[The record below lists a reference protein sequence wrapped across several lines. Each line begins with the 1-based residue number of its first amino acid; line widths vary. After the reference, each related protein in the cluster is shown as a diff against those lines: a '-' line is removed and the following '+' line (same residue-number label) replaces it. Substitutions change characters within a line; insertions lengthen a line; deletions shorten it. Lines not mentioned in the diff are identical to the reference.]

1 MTDLWEQDLTAAFS
15 VLLGR
20 PADSFDPEA
29 EYALYYVNKALI
41 EQWLWETLADTDTDT
56 DTAANTDTAA
66 DALRRTWGPGDDGDR
81 PALLRICLALDWSLD
96 LARSVFAFDF
106 TAESALSR
114 AFGARPDSNL
124 VSEAC
129 RTVTGEELA
138 TVLTEHGLGP
148 ADVVAGLDDDA
159 FTVGVSFRVV
169 TDGTLR
175 DALLTAIRAK
185 QGPDGLR
192 PGPDE
197 AAVLALPPDLF
208 PSAEREPSTE
218 AAQERDRLLAPVRD
232 PRLRAHLWSPYL
244 DRPWDR
250 PGISSG
256 GPGLPG
262 TTAVAAWDL
271 AYFGDVRLAVTRT
284 EGARR

>member
-1 MTDLWEQDLTAAFS
+1 MTDSWEQDLTAAFS

-20 PADSFDPEA
+20 PVDSFDPEA
-29 EYALYYVNKALI
+29 AYTLYYLNTAVD
-41 EQWLWETLADTDTDT
+41 EDWVWGTLDDSDS
-56 DTAANTDTAA
+56 
-66 DALRRTWGPGDDGDR
+66 LRRTWAPGGDSDR
-81 PALLRICLALDWSLD
+81 PAVLRICLALDWSLD

-106 TAESALSR
+106 TQESALSR

-124 VSEAC
+124 VAEAC
-129 RTVTGEELA
+129 RTVTGDELA
-138 TVLTEHGLGP
+138 AVLTEHGLGLP
-148 ADVVAGLDDDA
+148 DIASGVEDGA
-159 FTVGVSFRVV
+159 FTVQVSFRVV

-175 DALLTAIRAK
+175 DALLTAIRGK

-197 AAVLALPPDLF
+197 AATLGLPPDLF
-208 PSAEREPSTE
+208 DSARELSPE
-218 AAQERDRLLAPVRD
+218 AAAERDRMLAPVGD

-256 GPGLPG
+256 GPDLPG
-262 TTAVAAWDL
+262 TTRVAAWDL
-271 AYFGDVRLAVTRT
+271 AYFGEVRLAVIQTKEPRS
-284 EGARR
+284 GQ

>member
-20 PADSFDPEA
+20 PVNSFDPEA
-29 EYALYYVNKALI
+29 KYALYYINSAVDD
-41 EQWLWETLADTDTDT
+41 Q
-56 DTAANTDTAA
+56 
-66 DALRRTWGPGDDGDR
+66 WGPGDDSDR
-81 PALLRICLALDWSLD
+81 PTLLQICLALDWSLD
-96 LARSVFAFDF
+96 LARSVFEFDF
-106 TAESALSR
+106 TGESALSR

-124 VSEAC
+124 VAEAC

-138 TVLTEHGLGP
+138 TVLTQHNLGL
-148 ADVVAGLDDDA
+148 ADIVSGIEDGT

-175 DALLTAIRAK
+175 DALLTAIRGK
-185 QGPDGLR
+185 QGPDRLR

-197 AAVLALPPDLF
+197 ATMTLAPGLF
-208 PSAEREPSTE
+208 EGEREHSPE
-218 AAQERDRLLAPVRD
+218 VAAERDRLLAPVGD
-232 PRLRAHLWSPYL
+232 PRLRAHIWSPYL

-256 GPGLPG
+256 GPDLPD
-262 TTAVAAWDL
+262 TTRVAAWDL
-271 AYFGDVRLAVTRT
+271 SYFGEIRLAVTA
-284 EGARR
+284 EGAFSGQ